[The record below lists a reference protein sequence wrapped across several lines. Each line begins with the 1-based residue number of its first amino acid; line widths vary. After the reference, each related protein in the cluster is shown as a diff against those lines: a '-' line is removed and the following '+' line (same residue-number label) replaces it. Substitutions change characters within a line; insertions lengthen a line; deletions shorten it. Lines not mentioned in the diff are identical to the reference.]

1 MSEAHPFSEYV
12 RIIARGPNLSRPLTE
27 EEMIDAA
34 RMVLRDEVDPLQLGA
49 FLCVLRVRTEIPE
62 EGAGFVKACREV
74 FDIPADMPDVD
85 LDWSS
90 YSGKKRQ
97 LPWFLL
103 AALCLAQNGVRIAM
117 QGTEGHTP
125 GRIYSREA
133 LEHLGIPIAG
143 SLAEAA
149 DHMRQRNFCYL
160 PLANLVK
167 RLQDLI
173 ELKPILGVRTPI
185 NTFARMLNPFN
196 APHEI
201 QTVFHPNY
209 RDIHRDTAKL
219 LGQKHMAV
227 FKGEGGE
234 AERRPTKPLL
244 VQSLH
249 DGELSEEEWPALLPE
264 DLSKTDEDMNLDR
277 LKAVWTG
284 STEDKYGEAAVVGTM
299 AIALRLMGRAD
310 SPADAVAQAQTM
322 WAARNRETLV
332 SAA

>member
-1 MSEAHPFSEYV
+1 MSEPHPFSQYV
-12 RIIARGPNLSRPLTE
+12 RTIARGPNLSRPLTE
-27 EEMIDAA
+27 EEMLDAA
-34 RMVLRDEVDPLQLGA
+34 RMILKDEVDPLQLGA
-49 FLCVLRVRTEIPE
+49 FLCVLRVRTEVAS
-62 EGAGFVKACREV
+62 EGAGFVRACREF
-74 FDIPADMPDVD
+74 FDAPLDMPAVD

-103 AALCLAQNGVRIAM
+103 AALCLAQSGVRVAM
-117 QGTEGHTP
+117 QGTEGHTE
-125 GRIYSREA
+125 GRLYSREV
-133 LEHLGIPIAG
+133 LEFLGVPIAG

-149 DHMRQRNFCYL
+149 DHIRKSNFCYL
-160 PLANLVK
+160 PLANLVP

-173 ELKPILGVRTPI
+173 ELKPVLGVRTPI
-185 NTFARMLNPFN
+185 NTFARMLNPFA

-209 RDIHRDTAKL
+209 RDVHRDTAKL

-234 AERRPTKPLL
+234 AERRPTKPIL

-249 DGELSEEEWPALLPE
+249 DGVESEEDWPALLPE
-264 DLSKTDEDMNLDR
+264 DLSIPDDDMDLAR
-277 LKAVWTG
+277 LKAVWAG
-284 STEDKYGEAAVVGTM
+284 NMSDRYGEASVVGTM

-310 SPADAVAQAQTM
+310 DPAAAVAKAEAL
-322 WAARNRETLV
+322 WAGRNRETLCH
-332 SAA
+332 AA